1 MSTPSPAL
9 SVWSRLQVALRA
21 AMKER
26 DTVAMSALRSALG
39 AIANAE
45 AVPLPE
51 ASARTQ
57 GAPPPGTPPPAPP
70 SENVPIAG
78 SVAGLAGAQIGRRV
92 LTEDEAAGIA
102 AAEAADRRAAARD
115 YQAAGHTDRAGRLR
129 REAQAIEAALDITPS
144 RDDA

>member
-1 MSTPSPAL
+1 MGPWPGEYFCDPRAPWRYNRRMSMPSPAL

-26 DTVAMSALRSALG
+26 DAVAMSALRSALG

-45 AVPLPE
+45 AVPLSE
-51 ASARTQ
+51 TSAT
-57 GAPPPGTPPPAPP
+57 
-70 SENVPIAG
+70 EVP
-78 SVAGLAGAQIGRRV
+78 RRV
-92 LTEDEAAGIA
+92 LTEDEATAIA

-115 YQAAGHTDRAGRLR
+115 YQAAGHADRAARLL
-129 REAQAIEAALDITPS
+129 REAQAIEAALDITAP

>member
-9 SVWSRLQVALRA
+9 SVWSRLQLALRA
-21 AMKER
+21 AMKDR

-51 ASARTQ
+51 ASARR
-57 GAPPPGTPPPAPP
+57 PAPP

-78 SVAGLAGAQIGRRV
+78 GVAGLGGAEIDRRV
-92 LTEDEAAGIA
+92 LTEEEAAAIA

-115 YQAAGHTDRAGRLR
+115 YQAAGHPDRAGRLL
-129 REAQAIEAALDITPS
+129 REAQAIESALDITPP

>member
-45 AVPLPE
+45 AVPLQE
-51 ASARTQ
+51 APAGPSA
-57 GAPPPGTPPPAPP
+57 APPAPP

-78 SVAGLAGAQIGRRV
+78 SVAGLGGAEIDRRV
-92 LTEDEAAGIA
+92 LTEDEATAIA

-115 YQAAGHTDRAGRLR
+115 YQAAGHADRAARLL
-129 REAQAIEAALDITPS
+129 REAQAIESALDITPP

>member
-26 DTVAMSALRSALG
+26 DTVAMSALRLALG

-51 ASARTQ
+51 ASAQTP
-57 GAPPPGTPPPAPP
+57 GAPPSAPPVPP

-78 SVAGLAGAQIGRRV
+78 GVAGLAGAEIGRRV

-129 REAQAIEAALDITPS
+129 REAQAIEAALDITLP

>member
-26 DTVAMSALRSALG
+26 DSVAMSALRSALG

-45 AVPLPE
+45 AVPV
-51 ASARTQ
+51 ASA
-57 GAPPPGTPPPAPP
+57 GPPAAALAPP

-78 SVAGLAGAQIGRRV
+78 SVAGLAGAEVDRRV
-92 LTEDEAAGIA
+92 LTEDEASAIA
-102 AAEAADRRAAARD
+102 AAEAADRRATARD
-115 YQAAGHTDRAGRLR
+115 YRAAGHAARADRLLG
-129 REAQAIEAALDITPS
+129 EARAIESALDITPP

>member
-1 MSTPSPAL
+1 
-9 SVWSRLQVALRA
+9 
-21 AMKER
+21 MKER

-51 ASARTQ
+51 ASART
-57 GAPPPGTPPPAPP
+57 PGTPPPAPP

-78 SVAGLAGAQIGRRV
+78 SVAGLGGAEIGRRV
-92 LTEDEAAGIA
+92 LTEDEAAAIA

-115 YQAAGHTDRAGRLR
+115 YQAAGHAGRAGRLR
-129 REAQAIEAALDITPS
+129 REAQAIEAALDITPP

>member
-1 MSTPSPAL
+1 MSTPSPAG
-9 SVWSRLQVALRA
+9 SVQSRLQAALRA

-26 DTVAMSALRSALG
+26 DTVAMSALRSALA

-45 AVPLPE
+45 AVPLAE
-51 ASARTQ
+51 LSAR
-57 GAPPPGTPPPAPP
+57 PPAAP

-78 SVAGLAGAQIGRRV
+78 SVAGPGSAETGRREV
-92 LTEDEAAGIA
+92 SEDEAAAIA

-115 YQAAGHTDRAGRLR
+115 YQAAGHAARADRLLG
-129 REAQAIEAALDITPS
+129 EARAIESALDITPP

>member
-1 MSTPSPAL
+1 MSTPSPAVT
-9 SVWSRLQVALRA
+9 VWSRLQVALRA

-45 AVPLPE
+45 V
-51 ASARTQ
+51 
-57 GAPPPGTPPPAPP
+57 

-78 SVAGLAGAQIGRRV
+78 SVAGLGGAEIDRREV
-92 LTEDEAAGIA
+92 TEDEATAIA
-102 AAEAADRRAAARD
+102 AAEAADRRAAARH
-115 YQAAGHTDRAGRLR
+115 YQAAGHADRADRLR
-129 REAQAIEAALDITPS
+129 REAQAIESALDITPP

>member
-1 MSTPSPAL
+1 MSTPSPAV

-21 AMKER
+21 AMKDR

-51 ASARTQ
+51 ASVGR
-57 GAPPPGTPPPAPP
+57 PVPP

-78 SVAGLAGAQIGRRV
+78 SVAGLAGAEIGRRV

-129 REAQAIEAALDITPS
+129 REAQAIEAALDITLP

>member
-26 DTVAMSALRSALG
+26 DSVAMSALRSALG
-39 AIANAE
+39 A
-45 AVPLPE
+45 
-51 ASARTQ
+51 
-57 GAPPPGTPPPAPP
+57 
-70 SENVPIAG
+70 
-78 SVAGLAGAQIGRRV
+78 
-92 LTEDEAAGIA
+92 IA

-115 YQAAGHTDRAGRLR
+115 YRAAGHADRADRLLYQ
-129 REAQAIEAALDITPS
+129 AQAIESALDITPP